1 MKTAVISTNRI
12 AQLAVQN
19 PLLAQVTDLL
29 GNRRYL
35 AGQQAYEF
43 LAHLLE
49 GSTAAEMRAQMAHL
63 GLASI
68 AKRDLADPTE
78 AALAVAAAALLDS
91 TRGLRA
97 TVSEQ
102 LERAMRHLDSEL
114 SAGW

>member
-1 MKTAVISTNRI
+1 MKTAVLPTKHI
-12 AQLAVQN
+12 AQLTIQS

-43 LAHLLE
+43 LSHLLVN
-49 GSTAAEMRAQMAHL
+49 STASEMQAAVAHL

-68 AKRDLADPTE
+68 TKRDLENPTE

-91 TRGLRA
+91 TRGRRA

-102 LERAMRHLDSEL
+102 LDLAMRHLDNEL